1 MHLRKTTMPMLANE
15 KPIFHRPTLAARIA
29 KQIVNVSPTSAA
41 SSGLFVA
48 APRRTGKTTFMRQD
62 LMPTLQGMGALVIY
76 VDLWADKSADPSH
89 VIVRAIT
96 NELSKHKHA
105 LLKIADKLG
114 ISGGKVGG
122 VEFSLASIGMGKAI
136 SLVDALTALSDSEQK
151 LIVLMIDEAQ
161 HAITTQEGSDAMFSL
176 KAARDEINS
185 NGHFGLRVVCTGS
198 NRDKLAM
205 LRNSKDQAFFGA
217 PLVPFPPLGKD
228 YVEWFCEQTDDLPA
242 TLHADFI
249 APLFEKSGNRPEILN
264 AAADVIRLD
273 FTIEE
278 ADVLK
283 RFSDEVTQQIKA
295 SNTELMRVAH
305 SLTPLQR
312 AVLTVMAAGGARYA
326 PFEEATMKKYALAN
340 ARAGEKKELVPDVPG
355 VQQALAALQQ
365 QGLVWKAARGVYSIE
380 DMALA
385 DQLRADG
392 ALDGLYPEA
401 DDAEETTEVLESP
414 TP

>member
-1 MHLRKTTMPMLANE
+1 MNE
-15 KPIFHRPTLAARIA
+15 KPILNRPVLATRIA

-62 LMPTLQGMGALVIY
+62 LMPALQAMDALVIY
-76 VDLWADKSADPSH
+76 VDLWADKSANPSD

-96 NELSKHKHA
+96 NELSKHKNA
-105 LLKIADKLG
+105 LMKIAGILG
-114 ISGGKVGG
+114 VSGGKIAG
-122 VEFSLASIGMGKAI
+122 VEFSLANIGMGKDI
-136 SLVDALTALSDSEQK
+136 SLVSALTALSDAEEK
-151 LIVLMIDEAQ
+151 VIVLIIDEAQ

-176 KAARDEINS
+176 KAARDEING

-228 YVEWFCEQTDDLPA
+228 YVEWFCAQTNDLPMA
-242 TLHADFI
+242 VEVDFVM
-249 APLFEKSGNRPEILN
+249 PLFEKSGNRPEILN

-273 FTIEE
+273 FTIDEE
-278 ADVLK
+278 DVLK
-283 RFSDEVTQQIKA
+283 RFADEVNQQIRA

-340 ARAGEKKELVPDVPG
+340 ARAGEKELNFDVPG

-365 QGLVWKAARGVYSIE
+365 HGLVWKAARGVYSIE
-380 DMALA
+380 DVALT
-385 DQLRADG
+385 DQLRVDG
-392 ALDGLYPEA
+392 ALEGLYP
-401 DDAEETTEVLESP
+401 DETDSSDPHEVTNAPLP
-414 TP
+414 

>member
-1 MHLRKTTMPMLANE
+1 MPA
-15 KPIFHRPTLAARIA
+15 
-29 KQIVNVSPTSAA
+29 
-41 SSGLFVA
+41 
-48 APRRTGKTTFMRQD
+48 
-62 LMPTLQGMGALVIY
+62 LQAMDALVIY
-76 VDLWADKSADPSH
+76 VDLWADKSANPSD

-96 NELSKHKHA
+96 NELSKHKNA
-105 LLKIADKLG
+105 LMKIAGILG
-114 ISGGKVGG
+114 VSGGKIAG
-122 VEFSLASIGMGKAI
+122 VEFSLANIGMGKDI
-136 SLVDALTALSDSEQK
+136 SLVSALTALSDAEEK
-151 LIVLMIDEAQ
+151 VIVLIIDEAQ

-176 KAARDEINS
+176 KAARDEING

-228 YVEWFCEQTDDLPA
+228 YVEWFCAQTNDLPMA
-242 TLHADFI
+242 VEVDFVM
-249 APLFEKSGNRPEILN
+249 PLFEKSGNRPEILN

-273 FTIEE
+273 FTIDEE
-278 ADVLK
+278 DVLK
-283 RFSDEVTQQIKA
+283 RFADEVNQQIRA

-340 ARAGEKKELVPDVPG
+340 ARAGEKELNFDVPG

-365 QGLVWKAARGVYSIE
+365 HGLVWKAARGVYSIE
-380 DMALA
+380 DVALT
-385 DQLRADG
+385 DQLRVDG
-392 ALDGLYPEA
+392 ALEGLYP
-401 DDAEETTEVLESP
+401 DETDSSDPHEVTNAPLP
-414 TP
+414 